1 MRKYLP
7 LALLAVSS
15 FFVVSCTT
23 ESNDVP
29 VQTEDHDT
37 ISYVMQLTNK
47 NFQYNNAAQT
57 YYINQGIT
65 GMEKY
70 DMALVYVNTAT
81 SGAYVW
87 QLLPYSDYVTSNPS
101 DNRQFQYS
109 FDHTQTDVQIYASA
123 NYDLSTTPN
132 IISGK
137 TFRILLIP
145 ASGQGGK
152 MAPGADTVNYKDYN
166 SVVKYYN
173 IDDSNPKVL
182 K

>member
-1 MRKYLP
+1 MKKYLP

-15 FFVVSCTT
+15 FFVIGCTT
-23 ESNDVP
+23 DNSNNNPAPTTDS
-29 VQTEDHDT
+29 DT
-37 ISYVMQLTNK
+37 ISYVMQLN
-47 NFQYNNAAQT
+47 NQSFQHVGQSYL
-57 YYINQGIT
+57 IHQGIT
-65 GMEKY
+65 GMQKY

-87 QLLPYSDYVTSNPS
+87 QLLPYSDYVTANPS

-109 FDHTQTDVQIYASA
+109 FDFTQTDVQIYASA
-123 NYDLSTTPN
+123 NYDLSTTPG

-152 MAPGADTVNYKDYN
+152 VAPGADTVNFKDYN
-166 SVVKYYN
+166 SVVKYYH